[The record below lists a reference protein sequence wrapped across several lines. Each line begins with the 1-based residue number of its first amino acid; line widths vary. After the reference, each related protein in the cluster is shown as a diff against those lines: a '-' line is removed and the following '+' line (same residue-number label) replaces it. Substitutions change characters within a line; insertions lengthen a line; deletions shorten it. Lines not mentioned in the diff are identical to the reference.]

1 MGADSALDLP
11 SGWLYKWTNYLKGY
25 RKRWFVLENGLFSY
39 YSNANAVSHTCMGTI
54 DLTNVTI
61 SSKNSPTSFVLRESR
76 GRSYH
81 LKALSEQ
88 DKKRWL
94 TALISAKS
102 KLLQTNIVLDLTA
115 LGSDCLFSD
124 FNAIF
129 SDPESDSCSDDLNSY
144 APSRHSA
151 GSNKHVQNN
160 CSSSWRSFRPFRR
173 RHRQHTPV
181 ASVSEASAAID
192 SNTPEVTTACSMVTQ
207 SHFATAAVG
216 KVAPSNNESGPPLA
230 NGSRLVKSTVKD
242 VTYVQGLPTSPPSI
256 SITYSP
262 HRRRCTLNSGM
273 TNELRVTREFQHHLN
288 TVDST
293 FDNMVIQANH
303 VLGFIGG
310 MTITSEGNSDKD
322 SVSVSFSALANLQSI
337 IDELIETC
345 QKTMVAWT
353 ASTEWFQRRLTAEY
367 EKSSRL
373 ERTVEQLA
381 KQHRALETQFYSS
394 YTSLTSNRTTSPLPS
409 DLHGPSSAILQRDVA
424 RRMHSFS
431 SLDDVFYDAESTF
444 SSPPSR
450 VGGGGYDSSS
460 GNDAMLLHPSFA
472 SLGSLR
478 NVDESSGS
486 DEDDLV
492 TAVVEEGILA
502 VPGGRPA
509 FNSTIRTPPLST
521 ARMNA
526 ARDRGAQGEDS
537 NEGRD
542 CATGHPEGSA
552 VTPRRQRRT
561 SIPPRPR
568 ISLNLWGVL
577 KNCIGKEL
585 SRIPLPVNFN
595 EPLSFLQR
603 VTEDLTYSK
612 CLDEAAQV
620 ADTDPVG
627 RMARIA
633 AFSVS
638 CYATTAVRMSKPFNP
653 LLGETYECD
662 RSDDFGWRSFAEQV
676 SHHPP
681 VVAHYCESTRY
692 GWKFWQEFTVN
703 SKFRG
708 KYLSLIPK
716 GGTHLLFKDGQHYT
730 WSKVTITVHNIIVG
744 RLWAEIH
751 GETVIKNHNTNYTCR
766 MRYEAHSY
774 FSRDPDRQVRGFFP
788 PSSSAQTSPSNRNS
802 LHWLRIYASTKSA
815 LGVMMY
821 LSSDSAVCHS
831 QQVSGLIYDPSG
843 TLVYKLSGRWDNQ
856 VEGCIVSPDGT
867 PKGPST
873 VLLVVEPP
881 PPTSESMYN
890 FNQFAIELNEPE
902 QGVAPTDSRLR
913 PDQRLMELGRWDEA
927 NTEKERLEVK
937 QRRKRRAWDLFEAGE
952 EPLDPECGPPYAP
965 VWFSSIHDP
974 YFDEDCHEFNGTYW
988 MAKAKQ
994 DWSKCPDIF

>member
-61 SSKNSPTSFVLRESR
+61 FSKNSPTSFVLRENR

-81 LKALSEQ
+81 LKALNEQ
-88 DKKRWL
+88 DKRRWL
-94 TALISAKS
+94 AALTSAKS
-102 KLLQTNIVLDLTA
+102 KFLQTN
-115 LGSDCLFSD
+115 
-124 FNAIF
+124 N
-129 SDPESDSCSDDLNSY
+129 DPESDSCSDDLNSY
-144 APSRHSA
+144 AHSRHSA
-151 GSNKHVQNN
+151 GSSKLVQNN

-173 RHRQHTPV
+173 RHRHPISV
-181 ASVSEASAAID
+181 ASVSEDSAAVD
-192 SNTPEVTTACSMVTQ
+192 STAPEVTTACSMVTR
-207 SHFATAAVG
+207 SRVAMTAG
-216 KVAPSNNESGPPLA
+216 KVAPPNSGSGPLLA
-230 NGSRLVKSTVKD
+230 NDSRLVKSTAKG
-242 VTYVQGLPTSPPSI
+242 VTCIQGPPTSSPSI
-256 SITYSP
+256 PITYSP

-310 MTITSEGNSDKD
+310 MTITSEGDGDKD
-322 SVSVSFSALANLQSI
+322 PVTVSFSALANLQSI
-337 IDELIETC
+337 VDELIETC

-353 ASTEWFQRRLTAEY
+353 ASTEWFQRRLAAEY
-367 EKSSRL
+367 DKSSRL

-394 YTSLTSNRTTSPLPS
+394 YTSLTSNRTTSPLSS
-409 DLHGPSSAILQRDVA
+409 DLRGPSSAIFQRDAA

-431 SLDDVFYDAESTF
+431 SLDDVFYDAKSTV
-444 SSPPSR
+444 SSPPTR
-450 VGGGGYDSSS
+450 VGGGGYNNR

-486 DEDDLV
+486 EEDDLV

-509 FNSTIRTPPLST
+509 FNSAAKTPPPTT

-526 ARDRGAQGEDS
+526 AGNREAQDEDS

-542 CATGHPEGSA
+542 GATGYPEGSA

-620 ADTDPVG
+620 ANMDPVG
-627 RMARIA
+627 RMAWIA

-662 RSDDFGWRSFAEQV
+662 RSDDYGWRSFAEQV

-766 MRYEAHSY
+766 IRYEAHSY
-774 FSRDPDRQVRGFFP
+774 FSRDPDR
-788 PSSSAQTSPSNRNS
+788 
-802 LHWLRIYASTKSA
+802 
-815 LGVMMY
+815 
-821 LSSDSAVCHS
+821 
-831 QQVSGLIYDPSG
+831 QVSGLIYDPSG

-856 VEGCIVSPDGT
+856 VEGCAVSPDGT

-881 PPTSESMYN
+881 PPTSDSMYN

-902 QGVAPTDSRLR
+902 QGIAPTDSRLR

-952 EPLDPECGPPYAP
+952 EPLDPECGPPYTP
-965 VWFSSIHDP
+965 VWFSSTHDA
-974 YFDEDCHEFNGTYW
+974 YLDEDCHEFNGTYW
-988 MAKAKQ
+988 VAKAKQ